1 MTFQCGPSWNACAPN
16 PPTGEDIA
24 YLPMQRLLSYFRTRQ
39 IRVVDALE
47 AYIGRIERL
56 NPLVNA
62 FVHTQFDEARAAAVL
77 ADERYDNGTARKLEG
92 LPIATKDLFD
102 WEMNVPNTFG
112 SAMFAPESATNPPPT
127 YYPFLPPYTAIYVMR
142 LLDAGAISL
151 GKTATPEFGHKGIT
165 ASPAWGDTQNP
176 LRLGLNPGGSSGGA
190 SAALASFMVASAEGS
205 DAGGSIR
212 IPAAPTGIVGFKAT
226 AGLIPQGVPPFPVNP
241 FLHSGPMDRTV
252 YGVAVMADLMV
263 QPYPPDP
270 FSVTKPNFSGVPS
283 SSTGYNFEAQ
293 LERGVRG
300 LRIGITDTW
309 DIYPVEQPIRDVI
322 NQVGCVFE
330 QAGAVVETGV
340 HLGLD
345 EAIIHTTGETLT
357 QGDVSTWW
365 NESMGTLYAG
375 GVVNYFAGFGIDVL
389 AAPEKL
395 TPEWYELVQLG
406 QSLPATRIRDIESD
420 TQAIRSAFDA
430 AWRVNGDPNGY
441 DLIIGPTL
449 AALPQQLINA
459 GDGSTVGPSTV
470 GGVAVD
476 PNIGWCCTCLQ
487 NFTGEPAVSIP
498 AGCYDGLP
506 IGMQIVGPR
515 LSDER
520 VLAAA
525 RTFER
530 LRPWYDTL
538 YQPGWRLSG

>member
-1 MTFQCGPSWNACAPN
+1 MTFCGPSWGACVPQ

-24 YLPMQRLLSYFRTRQ
+24 WLSMQQLLAYYRSGQ
-39 IRVVDALE
+39 IRPSEAVE

-56 NPLVNA
+56 NPIVNA
-62 FVHTQFDEARAAAVL
+62 VVHTAFDQAREAAVE

-92 LPIATKDLFD
+92 VPFMSKDLFD
-102 WEMNVPNTFG
+102 WDATMPNTFG
-112 SAMFAPESATNPPPT
+112 SKMFAPESATNPPPT
-127 YYPFLPPYTAIYVMR
+127 YYPFMPPNTAIYVQR
-142 LLDAGAISL
+142 ILDAGAISL

-176 LRLGLNPGGSSGGA
+176 FQLGLNPGGSSGGS
-190 SAALASFMVASAEGS
+190 SAALAAFMTCIAEGS

-212 IPAAPTGIVGFKAT
+212 IPSAPTGIVGLKCT

-241 FLHSGPMDRTV
+241 FLHSGPMGRTTWD
-252 YGVAVMADLMV
+252 VAVMADLMV

-300 LRIGITDTW
+300 LRIGFTPNW
-309 DIYPVEQPIRDVI
+309 DIYPVEDAVQQTVMDTM
-322 NQVGCVFE
+322 CVFQ
-330 QAGAVVETGV
+330 QAGAVVEEV

-345 EAIIHTTGETLT
+345 EAIVHTTGEPLT
-357 QGDVSTWW
+357 QEDVSTWW
-365 NESMGTLYAG
+365 NEGMGTLYAG
-375 GVVNYFAGFGIDVL
+375 GVVNYFAGYGIDVL

-420 TQAIRSAFDA
+420 TQAIRSTFDA
-430 AWRVNGDPNGY
+430 NWRVNGNIDGY
-441 DLIIGPTL
+441 DLIIGPTI
-449 AALPQQLINA
+449 AALPQQLVNA
-459 GDGSTVGPSTV
+459 GDGSTVGPSEIN
-470 GGVAVD
+470 GVAVD
-476 PNIGWCCTCLQ
+476 PNIGWCCTVLQ
-487 NFTGEPAVSIP
+487 NWTGEPAVSIP

-525 RTFER
+525 RAFER
-530 LRPWYDTL
+530 ARPWYDTL
-538 YQPGWRLSG
+538 YRRPWGLTG

>member
-1 MTFQCGPSWNACAPN
+1 MTFDGCGPSWSACKPA

-24 YLPMQRLLSYFRTRQ
+24 YLRMRDLLAFFRSGQ
-39 IRVVDALE
+39 IKPSAAIE
-47 AYIGRIERL
+47 AYITRIERL

-62 FVHTQFDEARAAAVL
+62 IVHTQFDEARAAAAQ
-77 ADERYDNGTARKLEG
+77 ADARYANGTARKLEG
-92 LPIATKDLFD
+92 LPIVTKDLFD
-102 WEMNVPNTFG
+102 WEEGVPNTFG
-112 SAMFAPESATNPPPT
+112 SKMFAPESPSNPQPT
-127 YYPFLPPYTAIYVMR
+127 YYPFLPPYTAIFVKR
-142 LLDAGAISL
+142 LLDAGAIPL
-151 GKTATPEFGHKGIT
+151 GKSASPEFGHKAIT

-176 LRLGLNPGGSSGGA
+176 LRLGLNPGGSSGGT
-190 SAALASFMVASAEGS
+190 SSALAAFMAASGEGS

-212 IPAAPTGIVGFKAT
+212 IPAAPTGTVGFKAT

-270 FSVTKPNFSGVPS
+270 FSITKPNFSGTPS
-283 SSTGYNFEAQ
+283 SSTGFRFEGN

-300 LRIGITDTW
+300 LRIGYSAAW
-309 DIYPVEQPIRDVI
+309 DIYPVEQAVKDTIEQAI
-322 NQVGCVFE
+322 CVFA
-330 QAGAVVETGV
+330 QAGATVEPV

-345 EAIIHTTGETLT
+345 EAVIHTTGDLLT

-365 NESMGTLYAG
+365 NECMGVLYAG

-389 AAPEKL
+389 ADPSKL
-395 TPEWYELVQLG
+395 TPEWWNLVQLG

-420 TQAIRSAFDA
+420 TQAIRGCFDA

-441 DLIIGPTL
+441 DLIIGPTI
-449 AALPQQLINA
+449 AALPQQLVNA
-459 GDGSTVGPSTV
+459 GDGSTVGPNEIA
-470 GGVAVD
+470 GVPVD
-476 PNIGWCCTCLQ
+476 PNIGWCCTVLQ

-498 AGCYDGLP
+498 SGCYDGLP
-506 IGMQIVGPR
+506 VGMQIVGPR
-515 LSDER
+515 MSDEI

-538 YQPGWRLSG
+538 YRPGWTLSG